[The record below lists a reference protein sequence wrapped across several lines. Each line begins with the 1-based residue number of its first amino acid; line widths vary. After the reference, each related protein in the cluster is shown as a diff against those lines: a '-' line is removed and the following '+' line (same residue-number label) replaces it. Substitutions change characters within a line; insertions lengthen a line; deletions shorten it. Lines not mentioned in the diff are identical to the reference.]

1 MTLLYI
7 ILFYIVTTFFAG
19 IAIYVCKNYR
29 NKPHFIECV
38 IIGLL
43 SVVLPICLF
52 FYVRCRVYMYGDGSH
67 TEFRKG
73 LV

>member
-52 FYVRCRVYMYGDGSH
+52 FMFVVGCICMVMEAILNLGKD
-67 TEFRKG
+67 
-73 LV
+73 